1 MLDKGLVRQGTVRDV
16 LRRCMTGTAGLVLAV
31 LVASSSSVAEADP
44 VAAGDQAGSA
54 SSAAMS
60 TGLQDETSTSVSWSG
75 KRSTQRVPDAY
86 DGSLVTL
93 SGKAS
98 VTFAFR
104 GAGVEW
110 LARTGP
116 FDGKADVYLDG
127 RRTSG
132 VDLYT
137 SAKRYQQPVFTVRG
151 LQEGKHTLRVVRAG
165 TKDPR
170 STGRNVTVDAFRV
183 LDAKPPARPLPPSV
197 EDHGSGARITW
208 TRGSESD
215 LAGYRLVRR
224 AATGDSV
231 VVGTTGA
238 GGSTLDDVGL
248 AVGVYTYSL
257 QAVDTSGNA
266 SSRSAGVVFTRAAP
280 ALPDL
285 PRYATCPDPTVE
297 VGDTAALRAAL
308 DAAAPGTVI
317 RLRPGRYQGQTNITV
332 RGTAKA
338 PVWVCGP
345 RTAVFDGG
353 GPARSG
359 GLRIA
364 GSAHLVVAGV
374 SVRNSQKGVS
384 VLDSSSVVLADL
396 AVTDIGDEAIHL
408 KLGTVDSAVVGN
420 TLSRTGLVSPEY
432 GEGVYVGT
440 DHNNLCATNACAV
453 DRSDRNRIEQNVI
466 SQTAAEPIEV
476 KEGTVDGVVS
486 GNQLDGAGST
496 VGRLIALKGS
506 DWTVSGNV
514 GTDGGGDGVQVL
526 QRLGFG
532 TGNAVFD
539 NTFTGRLTGYGVR
552 LPVGDPTNVVGCD
565 TRVPRGAKAVSNV
578 VCQP

>member
-1 MLDKGLVRQGTVRDV
+1 VLDKGLVRQRTVRDV
-16 LRRCMTGTAGLVLAV
+16 LRRCMTGTASLVLAV

-44 VAAGDQAGSA
+44 VAAGDLAGPA
-54 SSAAMS
+54 SSA
-60 TGLQDETSTSVSWSG
+60 GLQDETSTSVSWSG
-75 KRSTQRVPDAY
+75 KRSSQRVPDAY
-86 DGSLVTL
+86 EGSLVTL
-93 SGKAS
+93 SSGGAS

-104 GAGVEW
+104 GAGVAW

-116 FDGKADVYLDG
+116 FDGRADVYLDG

-137 SAKRYQQPVFTVRG
+137 SAKRYQQPVYSVGG

-165 TKDPR
+165 TKNPR

-197 EDHGSGARITW
+197 EDHGSGARVTW
-208 TRGSESD
+208 TRGAEPD

-248 AVGVYTYSL
+248 AVGVSYTYSL

-266 SSRSAGVVFTRAAP
+266 SSWSAGVVLTRAAP

-317 RLRPGRYQGQTNITV
+317 RLRPGRYQGQTNMTV

-353 GPARSG
+353 GTARNG
-359 GLRIA
+359 GLRIV

-384 VLDSSSVVLADL
+384 VLGSSSVVLADL
-396 AVTDIGDEAIHL
+396 AVTDIGEEAVHL
-408 KLGTVDSAVVGN
+408 KFGTVDSALVGS
-420 TLSRTGLVSPEY
+420 TISRTGLGSPAY

-440 DHNNLCATNACAV
+440 DHSNWCAWTACAP

-476 KEGTVDGVVS
+476 KEGTVDGVLS

-539 NTFTGRLTGYGVR
+539 NTFKGRLTGYGVR

-565 TRVPRGAKAVSNV
+565 TTVPPGARVSNA